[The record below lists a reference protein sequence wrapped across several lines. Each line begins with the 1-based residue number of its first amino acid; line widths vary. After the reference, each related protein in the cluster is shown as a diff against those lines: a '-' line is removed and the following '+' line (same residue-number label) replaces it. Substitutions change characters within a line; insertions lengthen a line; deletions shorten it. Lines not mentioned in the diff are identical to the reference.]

1 MDWAWRNRDMI
12 LDLFWQHT
20 WLSVLPVVIGFLVAV
35 PIGWFAHRH
44 PRVRGVLL
52 SAGSVLYTIPSL
64 ALFVTLP
71 GIIGTG
77 FLDPLNVV
85 VALSIYAVAI
95 MVRTAADAFDS
106 VSPAVLDSATAT
118 GYSSRQRGFGVEL
131 PLAGPVLLA
140 GVRVVSV
147 STISLVSVGALI
159 GVSNLGSLFTNGYR
173 RDFTTE
179 IVVGLV
185 GIVVLALV
193 LDALLVLAGRVLMPW
208 SRTSSRAQGPFW
220 RRLAAR
226 GTGARARSLATN
238 GGGSA

>member
-1 MDWAWRNRDMI
+1 MEWAWRNRDQV
-12 LDLFWQHT
+12 LELFWQHT
-20 WLSVLPVVIGFLVAV
+20 WLSVVPLVVGFLLAV
-35 PIGWFAHRH
+35 PIGWYASRH
-44 PRVRGVLL
+44 PRLRGTLL
-52 SAGSVLYTIPSL
+52 GAGSVLYTIPSL

-95 MVRTAADAFDS
+95 MVRTAADAFAS

-140 GVRVVSV
+140 GIRVVSV
-147 STISLVSVGALI
+147 STVSLVSVGALI
-159 GVSNLGSLFTNGYR
+159 GVSSLGSLFTNGYR
-173 RDFTTE
+173 RDFLTE

-193 LDALLVLAGRVLMPW
+193 LDALLVLAGRLLMPW
-208 SRTSSRAQGPFW
+208 DRQSRRAQGPFW
-220 RRLAAR
+220 RRFA
-226 GTGARARSLATN
+226 
-238 GGGSA
+238 GGRVAESAVTLGGEA